1 MLTVKIYRND
11 PESDLEAKYESFQ
24 VNIPKDDQ
32 WTIMQVLDDIF
43 QKTDPSIGYYKHS
56 GCYHGK
62 CQRCTVRLNHKVVLA
77 CQTSV
82 PNEGEIQL
90 DPVSTKKLVRDLVI
104 RT

>member
-1 MLTVKIYRND
+1 
-11 PESDLEAKYESFQ
+11 
-24 VNIPKDDQ
+24 
-32 WTIMQVLDDIF
+32 MQNKSKMEYLSIKTDVLVVGGGGAAVLDEIF
-43 QKTDPSIGYYKHS
+43 QKSDPSIGYYKHS

-62 CQRCTVRLNHKVVLA
+62 CQRCSVRLNQKIVLA

-82 PNEGEIQL
+82 PNDGEIQL